1 MSYTMGSTIYMHDT
15 ETIKVKR
22 SNGGYDLIIEN
33 KEGNSAYIYCF
44 GEDVILSATLID
56 PEEEAARAKEEETV
70 SEPA

>member
-15 ETIKVKR
+15 QTVKIKR

-33 KEGNSAYIYCF
+33 KEGNNVYLYCF

-56 PEEEAARAKEEETV
+56 PEEEAAKAKEKEEE

>member
-15 ETIKVKR
+15 QTIKVQR

-33 KEGNSAYIYCF
+33 KEGNSVYLYCF
-44 GEDVILSATLID
+44 GEDVILTANLID
-56 PEEEAARAKEEETV
+56 DKEEEARMKEEEAA